1 MFKNIKKATIEKVTE
16 EIKQRTESITETL
29 TEKITDV
36 SETVQNKTDALSQ
49 SVGNLFDQETSGTP
63 VSIEVQVENEVLE
76 DIDTEYSQF
85 EDDYIQKDLEEELIR
100 MKESAEESRQY
111 LEERRKKKKGR
122 TIAAIAASAIVA
134 VGGMNV
140 ASDHAQTASMEEHYD
155 KAVSYIVAEEYD
167 QALGEL
173 QDVTINDAEA
183 LAGYAYIQSSI
194 EDYKGKPSS
203 MLEDVQEIDSIEN
216 KDVKRQQE
224 LACKDIELADEIQ
237 TGIDSL
243 DLSSVDSIS
252 RGEVKEIKKKTG
264 NLNDR
269 YKVLLSTDKYD
280 LADRV
285 LTNVDT
291 KNEAGQVILGI
302 DNLGDITLDSK
313 DAIEN
318 LKAAYNDLSS
328 SDKETILNYSAL
340 TAADSTYT
348 KLRTEEDER
357 IAAEK
362 KAEEERIAAEKKAE
376 EERKAAEKKAEEER
390 LAAAAREA
398 EQSGEMVWIP
408 RTGSKYHRSSSCSN
422 MKNPSQVTRSE
433 AESMGF
439 DPCKKC
445 Y

>member
-1 MFKNIKKATIEKVTE
+1 M
-16 EIKQRTESITETL
+16 
-29 TEKITDV
+29 
-36 SETVQNKTDALSQ
+36 
-49 SVGNLFDQETSGTP
+49 
-63 VSIEVQVENEVLE
+63 
-76 DIDTEYSQF
+76 
-85 EDDYIQKDLEEELIR
+85 
-100 MKESAEESRQY
+100 
-111 LEERRKKKKGR
+111 
-122 TIAAIAASAIVA
+122 
-134 VGGMNV
+134 
-140 ASDHAQTASMEEHYD
+140 
-155 KAVSYIVAEEYD
+155 SYIVAEEFD

-183 LAGYAYIQSSI
+183 LSGYAYIQSNI

-203 MLEDVQEIDSIEN
+203 MLEEVQEIDSIEN

-291 KNEAGQVILGI
+291 KNEAGKVIIGI
-302 DNLGDITLDSK
+302 DKLGDITLDSK
-313 DAIEN
+313 EDIES
-318 LKAAYNDLSS
+318 LKKAYNNLSS
-328 SDKETILNYSAL
+328 ADKETVLNYNAL
-340 TAADSTYT
+340 TTADSTYT

-362 KAEEERIAAEKKAE
+362 KAEEERIAAEKEAE

-408 RTGSKYHRSSSCSN
+408 RTGSKYHSRSSCSN
-422 MKNPSQVTRSE
+422 MKNPSQVTRSQ
-433 AESMGF
+433 AESMGY